1 MKRVN
6 LNLLINFLSVTFFV
20 SIITTGI
27 LLHYILP
34 PGTGRY
40 VTIWGMDRHQWGG
53 LHFWIAAVF
62 ILLIII
68 HLYLHWRWI
77 VIMIRGKNG
86 KGSLIGLLGIPGLAI
101 ITVLAIAPLLSP
113 RISTDQGK
121 ISAADSRYDDIIIR
135 GSMTLSELEAQT
147 GVSSVYILKTL
158 DLPANTPG
166 SRRLGNLARRHNLE
180 IKDFRK
186 AVIGYLTEM

>member
-1 MKRVN
+1 V
-6 LNLLINFLSVTFFV
+6 
-20 SIITTGI
+20 
-27 LLHYILP
+27 P
-34 PGTGRY
+34 AGTS
-40 VTIWGMDRHQWGG
+40 IWGMDRHQWGG

-180 IKDFRK
+180 INDFRK

>member
-180 IKDFRK
+180 INDFRK